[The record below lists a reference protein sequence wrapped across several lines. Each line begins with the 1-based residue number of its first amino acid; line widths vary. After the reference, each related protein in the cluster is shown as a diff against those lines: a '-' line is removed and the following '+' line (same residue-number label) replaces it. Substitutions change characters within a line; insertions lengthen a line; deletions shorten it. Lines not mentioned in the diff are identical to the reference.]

1 MRGEDQVREIVCVC
15 AWVWE
20 GEGGRVSVVMWEGEE
35 GRVFMW
41 VWEGEEGR
49 VFMWVWEAEEGRLR
63 GCGRETCMLESR
75 VESKFLC
82 PYGHN

>member
-15 AWVWE
+15 AWV
-20 GEGGRVSVVMWEGEE
+20 WEGEE

-49 VFMWVWEAEEGRLR
+49 VFMWVWEGEEGHLR

-75 VESKFLC
+75 VECKFLC